1 LICMIV
7 TGALDALDA
16 LGALGAPGVPPLAA
30 QPVATTFDVAG
41 VTLEYEVRGSGRPI
55 VLVPGWTQSLRTW
68 DGQVDELARHFR
80 VIRYSRGI
88 WGLSSD
94 PADLIAL
101 LDHLGLDR
109 VALVGHSVGAGMA
122 LRFAANH
129 VERVEALVLYG
140 PAGAPGLGVPWSG
153 PDSWPAHFRR
163 LGVTGDPFAALSVI
177 GVDSVLRLARQHP
190 IFSIPDDRP
199 EAQQKLDAIWA
210 TYDGADLLRPPTADP
225 ASRAVTVADLGTL
238 LMPALIVTG
247 SEELPY
253 FRLAADVLH
262 YTLPNA
268 HRVVVS
274 GGGHMIHLI
283 APAAF
288 TAALLEFLLPLH

>member
-1 LICMIV
+1 VRIRTLIGVIV
-7 TGALDALDA
+7 AGAS
-16 LGALGAPGVPPLAA
+16 GAHPLAA
-30 QPVATTFDVAG
+30 QPVAATFDVAG
-41 VTLEYEVRGSGRPI
+41 VALEYEVRGSGRPI
-55 VLVPGWTQSLRTW
+55 VLVHGWTQSLHTW
-68 DGQVDELARHFR
+68 DGQVDDLARHFR
-80 VIRYSRGI
+80 VIRYSRGFR
-88 WGLSSD
+88 GLSPD

-109 VALVGHSVGAGMA
+109 VTLVGHSVGAAMA
-122 LRFAANH
+122 LRFAAH
-129 VERVEALVLYG
+129 HAERVDALVLYG
-140 PAGAPGLGVPWSG
+140 PAAAPGLGVPWNG

-177 GVDSVLRLARQHP
+177 GVDSVLRLAREHP
-190 IFSIPDDRP
+190 IFSIPGDRP
-199 EAQQKLDAIWA
+199 EAQQKLEAIWS
-210 TYDGADLLRPPTADP
+210 TYDGADLLRPPAVDP
-225 ASRAVTVADLGTL
+225 ATRAVTVADLATL
-238 LMPALIVTG
+238 LISTLVITG

-288 TAALLEFLLPLH
+288 TTALLEFLLPLR